1 MVTPKRET
9 TKNPYT
15 PLIRKSEIRKVEV
28 NEEKPEPKPLP
39 KNKPVLTPLA
49 AIRKQP
55 EPEDGK
61 IEPVLADRKNA
72 KYVPFHKRTRTQSA
86 MPMMRKNSPEAEAI
100 DIQINNMI

>member
-49 AIRKQP
+49 AIRK
-55 EPEDGK
+55 
-61 IEPVLADRKNA
+61 
-72 KYVPFHKRTRTQSA
+72 
-86 MPMMRKNSPEAEAI
+86 
-100 DIQINNMI
+100 